1 VYQEDSLKIGEKI
14 KNLRLAQELTQ
25 EDLANRADLTK
36 GFISLLERDLQTPS
50 LDTLELILNALNTTL
65 TEFFAEK
72 GPDVVVFKPGQRVV
86 IEDEDEPGVIREVLI
101 PGAQG
106 REVDILLVTL
116 QPGAITF
123 KEKSHYGDECGLV
136 REGQIVIT
144 LGKDTFKASKGDAF
158 YYTAD
163 KKHWIENRSKMRAQ
177 ILWISAPPSF

>member
-1 VYQEDSLKIGEKI
+1 VKIGEKI

-25 EDLANRADLTK
+25 EDLATRSDLTK

-50 LDTLELILNALNTTL
+50 LDTLELILNALDTTPA
-65 TEFFAEK
+65 EFFAQK
-72 GPDVVVFKPGQRVV
+72 GPDVVVFKTPQRVV
-86 IEDEDEPGVIREVLI
+86 IEDGDEPGVTREILI

-106 REVDILLVTL
+106 REMDILLVTL
-116 QPGAITF
+116 QPGAVTF

-136 REGQIVIT
+136 REGQIVIN

-163 KKHWIENRSKMRAQ
+163 KKHWIENRSKNRAQ